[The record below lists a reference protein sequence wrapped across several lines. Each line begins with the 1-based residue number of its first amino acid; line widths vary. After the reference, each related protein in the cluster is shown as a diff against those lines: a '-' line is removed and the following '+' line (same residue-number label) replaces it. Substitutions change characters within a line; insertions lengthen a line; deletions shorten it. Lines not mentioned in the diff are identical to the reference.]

1 VVGFAVNRWTRVLL
15 ILGCSAAGCLHT
27 AAQSPRVELDHVFV
41 VVHSGGEAEIAALR
55 SAGFKVGSRIAK
67 HAGQGTAS
75 VAVLF
80 ENAYLELIWLDSSVS
95 IDPEH
100 AADAKW
106 FEEAA
111 AWRTSGHSPFGL
123 GLRRLSGDASALP
136 VPVQREPAP
145 WLEPG
150 AAYELLR
157 QPAEPLA
164 ADFFVV
170 PAMASL
176 PSWIRKRSPEL
187 LQHVSGDRE
196 ITLVR
201 VHGPRNHQPAA
212 FGVLRPRP
220 VEMIRAS
227 EPLLELHLDHGVRRQ
242 RTDLRPIL
250 PLVFVR

>member
-1 VVGFAVNRWTRVLL
+1 VL
-15 ILGCSAAGCLHT
+15 ILICSAAGCLHT
-27 AAQSPRVELDHVFV
+27 AAQTARVELDHVFIV
-41 VVHSGGEAEIAALR
+41 VQSGGEAETAALR
-55 SAGFKVGSRIAK
+55 SAGFTVGSRIAK

-106 FEEAA
+106 FEAAA
-111 AWRTSGHSPFGL
+111 AWRTSGHSPFGF
-123 GLRRLSGDASALP
+123 GLRRLPGDTSALP
-136 VPVQREPAP
+136 VPVRREQAP

-157 QPAEPLA
+157 QPDEPLA

-176 PSWIRKRSPEL
+176 PSWIRRRPPEL
-187 LQHVSGDRE
+187 LQHVSRDRE

-201 VHGPRNHQPAA
+201 VHGPGSHRPSA
-212 FGVLRPRP
+212 FRALRPRP

-227 EPLLELHLDHGVRRQ
+227 EPLLELQLDHGVRGQ

-250 PLVFVR
+250 PLILVR

>member
-1 VVGFAVNRWTRVLL
+1 MNRWTRVLL

-136 VPVQREPAP
+136 V
-145 WLEPG
+145 
-150 AAYELLR
+150 
-157 QPAEPLA
+157 
-164 ADFFVV
+164 
-170 PAMASL
+170 
-176 PSWIRKRSPEL
+176 
-187 LQHVSGDRE
+187 RE
-196 ITLVR
+196 IEEIDSVFESIRSNR
-201 VHGPRNHQPAA
+201 VIAA
-212 FGVLRPRP
+212 GITYAKCDTGCLD
-220 VEMIRAS
+220 RA
-227 EPLLELHLDHGVRRQ
+227 
-242 RTDLRPIL
+242 
-250 PLVFVR
+250 

>member
-1 VVGFAVNRWTRVLL
+1 MTAWRWRVLL
-15 ILGCSAAGCLHT
+15 ILVCSAAGCVHT
-27 AAQSPRVELDHVFV
+27 AAQTPRVELDHVFV
-41 VVHSGGEAEIAALR
+41 VVQSGGEAEIAALR
-55 SAGFKVGSRIAK
+55 SGGFTVGSRIAK

-100 AADAKW
+100 AANAKW
-106 FEEAA
+106 FEAAA

-123 GLRRLSGDASALP
+123 GLRRLPGDTSALP
-136 VPVQREPAP
+136 VPVRREPAP
-145 WLEPG
+145 WLGPG
-150 AAYELLR
+150 AAYELLG
-157 QPAEPLA
+157 QPADSFA

-176 PSWIRKRSPEL
+176 PSWVRKRPAEL
-187 LQHVSGDRE
+187 LQHLSGDHE

-212 FGVLRPRP
+212 FRVLRPRP

-227 EPLLELHLDHGVRRQ
+227 EPLLELYLDHGARRQ

-250 PLVFVR
+250 PLILVR